1 MSVIDKI
8 SYKKRN
14 IYLVFIVL
22 VLAVTAYFIAIKK
35 TIVLYAKNKDL
46 VENMGADRFAV
57 DKLKNAKNKLQ
68 DLNNYFDAYT
78 LDSLKKTH
86 DIMSELSSLCKT
98 FGITLKSFPQSVLSV
113 ESNLQI
119 ETLVIETEG
128 NFINQLQLLYALETK
143 NKLGRVASVTY
154 KSYTDN
160 RRKKTIL
167 SLTIYL
173 QNIRSNAEAMQI

>member
-1 MSVIDKI
+1 MDKI
-8 SYKKRN
+8 SYRQRN
-14 IYLVFIVL
+14 IYLVFALIMLAIV
-22 VLAVTAYFIAIKK
+22 AYFLAIKK
-35 TIVLYAKNKDL
+35 TLVLYQKNKAL
-46 VENMGADRFAV
+46 VENIGGDQFAD
-57 DKLKNAKNKLQ
+57 DKLKSARSPLSE
-68 DLNNYFDAYT
+68 LNNYFDAYT

-86 DIMSELSSLCKT
+86 DIMSELSSLCRAWRV
-98 FGITLKSFPQSVLSV
+98 TLKSFPHSVLS
-113 ESNLQI
+113 EQSNLQI

-128 NFINQLQLLYALETK
+128 NFVDQLQLLYALETK

-173 QNIRSNAEAMQI
+173 QNIRSNAEATQI

>member
-1 MSVIDKI
+1 MVFINKI
-8 SYKKRN
+8 SYKQRN
-14 IYLVFIVL
+14 IYLAFGLV
-22 VLAVTAYFIAIKK
+22 VLAIAAYFLAIKK
-35 TIVLYAKNKDL
+35 TIVLYKKNKAL
-46 VENMGADRFAV
+46 VENISDDRFAI
-57 DKLKNAKNKLQ
+57 DKLHNAENKLQ

-98 FGITLKSFPQSVLSV
+98 LGVTLKSFPQSILSV
-113 ESNLQI
+113 ESNLHM

-128 NFINQLQLLYALETK
+128 NFVSQLQLLHALETK
-143 NKLGRVASVTY
+143 NKLGRVASVIY

-173 QNIRSNAEAMQI
+173 QNIRSNVEATQI

>member
-1 MSVIDKI
+1 MGFIDKI
-8 SYKKRN
+8 SYRKRN
-14 IYLVFIVL
+14 IYLVIIVL
-22 VLAVTAYFIAIKK
+22 VLAIVAYFIAIKK
-35 TIVLYAKNKDL
+35 TIVLYKKNKNL
-46 VENMGADRFAV
+46 VENIGADRFAR
-57 DKLKNAKNKLQ
+57 DKLNNAQNRLQ

-86 DIMSELSSLCKT
+86 DIMSEFSSLCRT
-98 FGITLKSFPQSVLSV
+98 LGVTLKSFPQSVLSV

-143 NKLGRVASVTY
+143 NRLGRVASVTY